1 MATNC
6 FGSIYKMK
14 KLINREQIE
23 RKDMNEFFINALEK
37 QCPNFE
43 YIVIETFR
51 DTKGWTSQKITAYR
65 K

>member
-1 MATNC
+1 
-6 FGSIYKMK
+6 
-14 KLINREQIE
+14 
-23 RKDMNEFFINALEK
+23 MNEFFINALEK